1 VRIFTPYSSKIFVHR
16 KNVNRFSGE
25 RNNRRSQFP
34 AIAISGEGAAENR
47 ATATVRSDATAIIR
61 APVIGLYRQHK
72 VVHRVAEGKLRDFKH
87 VSYICT

>member
-1 VRIFTPYSSKIFVHR
+1 MSTDFPANAII
-16 KNVNRFSGE
+16 GD
-25 RNNRRSQFP
+25 RNSRRSQYP
-34 AIAISGEGAAENR
+34 AKVIGAAENR
-47 ATATVRSDATAIIR
+47 ATATVRPDATAIIR